1 MQMPDT
7 LPPPSP
13 KPPPPPPP
21 TPTPARRV
29 RSLCVALALLVI
41 PIPGVGAH
49 QRLRA
54 APAQQSK
61 AQTED
66 KGSPAT
72 KVWVNG
78 KTHVYHCSGTRYYAD
93 NKKKHGAYM
102 TQGEAQKKGNRPA
115 SGKYCNAVREI

>member
-7 LPPPSP
+7 LPSPSP
-13 KPPPPPPP
+13 KPPTPPLMP
-21 TPTPARRV
+21 TPV
-29 RSLCVALALLVI
+29 RHVRALCLALTLLV
-41 PIPGVGAH
+41 IPGVGAH
-49 QRLRA
+49 QRLDV
-54 APAQQSK
+54 APAPQNT
-61 AQTED
+61 AQIED

-93 NKKKHGAYM
+93 KKKKNGAYM